1 MIWSKQ
7 KSKPFG
13 ASIQSSPMKGRVSVP
28 SLSQDQLIFRYISFR
43 VPNQYS
49 LGFIWVQ
56 MLLSLTSKHRYELK
70 GSKIIQVKCQVQ
82 PFKWNVKFNFTH
94 MNFLFCRLSNWHIG
108 WTMRVCPHRQILQD
122 EEEKKLSLARI
133 RDHIFLILKVKEIFL
148 TIHAQKGFSKVKKG
162 GGSTPS

>member
-7 KSKPFG
+7 KSKPLG

-56 MLLSLTSKHRYELK
+56 VLLSLTSKHRYELK
-70 GSKIIQVKCQVQ
+70 RSKIIQVKCQVQ

-108 WTMRVCPHRQILQD
+108 WTMRVCPHRQIPRSRIA
-122 EEEKKLSLARI
+122 ESYSSSSLSFFE
-133 RDHIFLILKVKEIFL
+133 D
-148 TIHAQKGFSKVKKG
+148 S
-162 GGSTPS
+162 PSCFPLWLHQFRVPL